1 MANFHGYNYYN
12 INYNNNYNNNYN
24 ENYDNPRGWPSPPSS
39 PEYYSSD
46 DSYDQSPSN
55 SPEWQSPNNSSMSRF
70 PPSDT
75 SLLSSYHFQDTR
87 ADDLL
92 DDLEEWVRQLR
103 WLIAYGAG
111 EQRAARN
118 GLLEDAGLRLEML
131 SVQLGAAVRALE
143 ESGLGAILTRKR
155 EGGVGAW

>member
-1 MANFHGYNYYN
+1 MAYCHGYSYN
-12 INYNNNYNNNYN
+12 GDYNNNYNGNYN
-24 ENYDNPRGWPSPPSS
+24 ENYDNSPGWRSPPSS
-39 PEYYSSD
+39 PEWYSSD
-46 DSYDQSPSN
+46 DSSDQSPSN
-55 SPEWQSPNNSSMSRF
+55 SPKWQSPNNSSIPRF
-70 PPSDT
+70 PPSNT

-92 DDLEEWVRQLR
+92 DDLEEWVRELR

-118 GLLEDAGLRLEML
+118 GLLEDAGLRLGRL

-143 ESGLGAILTRKR
+143 ESGLRAILTRNR

>member
-1 MANFHGYNYYN
+1 MAYFHGYIYN
-12 INYNNNYNNNYN
+12 DNYNNNYNGNYI
-24 ENYDNPRGWPSPPSS
+24 ENYDNSPGWRSPPNS
-39 PEYYSSD
+39 PEEYSSD
-46 DSYDQSPSN
+46 DSSDQSPSN
-55 SPEWQSPNNSSMSRF
+55 SPEWQSPNNSSISRF

-75 SLLSSYHFQDTR
+75 SLLSSYHFQDNR
-87 ADDLL
+87 AEDLL
-92 DDLEEWVRQLR
+92 DDLEAWVRELR

-118 GLLEDAGLRLEML
+118 GLLEDAGLRLGRL

-143 ESGLGAILTRKR
+143 ESGLGAVLTRNR